1 MIYKNQQYDEERAL
15 YDISDS
21 QIINCVFDGEADGE
35 SALKECSNITVD
47 GCDFRLRYPLW
58 HVRGAKISDSSMSE
72 TCRAALWYC
81 EDLDISNCH
90 MYGIKALREC
100 CKVRIE
106 DCDIDSAEFGWR
118 CRDVSVEKSKI
129 NAQYLF
135 FECRDMN
142 ISELEMSGK
151 YSFQYVENLTIRNS
165 VLNTKDAFWHAK
177 NVTVEDSIIV
187 GEYLAW
193 YSENLTLIRCKIV
206 GTQPLCYCRGL
217 VMRDCVMENTDLS
230 FENSDVDVT
239 VKGEIMSVKN
249 PMSGRIRSDGI
260 GELIWDEKHKQRST
274 CTLEKIIERSPN
286 L

>member
-15 YDISDS
+15 YDVSDS
-21 QIINCVFDGEADGE
+21 EIINCVFDGEADGE

-58 HVRGAKISDSSMSE
+58 HVRGAKISDSSMSD

-81 EDLDISNCH
+81 NDLSIENCRMH
-90 MYGIKALREC
+90 GIKALREC
-100 CKVRIE
+100 ERVHIT
-106 DCDIDSAEFGWR
+106 DCDVDSAEFGWR

-142 ISELEMSGK
+142 IGELEMTGK
-151 YSFQYVENLTIRNS
+151 YSFQYVENMTIRNS

-177 NVTVEDSIIV
+177 NVTVEDSILV

-193 YSENLTLIRCKIV
+193 YSENLNLIRCKIV
-206 GTQPLCYCRGL
+206 GTQPLCYCKGL

-230 FENSDVDVT
+230 FENSEVDAT
-239 VKGEIMSVKN
+239 VNGEIMSVKN
-249 PMSGRIRSDGI
+249 PISGRIKADGI
-260 GELIWDEKHKQRST
+260 GELIWDEKHKQIST
-274 CTLEKIIERSPN
+274 CTFEK
-286 L
+286 